1 VYFSLL
7 TFFFQID
14 LILNF
19 EELLESLGIRHR
31 FVTKDSKDNYPNVP
45 ATLLPE
51 WCKKGTDDF
60 GLVYFPEDYK
70 VRTRM
75 GKWYSRLW
83 ITDEYSTSGVKMSE
97 AIKPPLVGT
106 SVVMLWSARS
116 MDILLL

>member
-1 VYFSLL
+1 MLQPFLYLFSALL
-7 TFFFQID
+7 SVNFQID

-31 FVTKDSKDNYPNVP
+31 FVTKESMDNYPNVP
-45 ATLLPE
+45 AMLLPE
-51 WCKKGTDDF
+51 WCK
-60 GLVYFPEDYK
+60 VSFPKDGK
-70 VRTRM
+70 VLTRM

-83 ITDEYSTSGVKMSE
+83 ITDEYSTSGVKISD
-97 AIKPPLVGT
+97 AIKPSPVGT